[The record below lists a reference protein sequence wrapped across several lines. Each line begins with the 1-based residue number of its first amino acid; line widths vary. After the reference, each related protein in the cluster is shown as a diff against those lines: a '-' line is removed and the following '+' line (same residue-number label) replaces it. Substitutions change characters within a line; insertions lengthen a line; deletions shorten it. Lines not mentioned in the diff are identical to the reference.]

1 MAAQDGKD
9 RPPDDP
15 GTVMTSPRRRVG
27 WCLPAQLRARG
38 RVGRGAGTR
47 CTYGYSVTESGSEDS
62 RPAVSKWPSILT
74 WRAHNSSRMESA
86 RVVLSGN
93 RIRAAGRIIAGEC
106 ADHPAFSASYDLVTD
121 ENGVTRRLSLR
132 STLATGERHAS
143 IARDEENYWLI
154 DAGGTH
160 VRSTFGGALDVDV
173 VLSPFFNTLPIRRY
187 GLAHASGDVTVPVV
201 YVRLPDLLVQEASVT
216 YSSGA
221 DGIHVLSPVSTATVT
236 VDDDGFL
243 LDYPGLAERI

>member
-1 MAAQDGKD
+1 MG
-9 RPPDDP
+9 
-15 GTVMTSPRRRVG
+15 
-27 WCLPAQLRARG
+27 
-38 RVGRGAGTR
+38 
-47 CTYGYSVTESGSEDS
+47 VTESGSEDS
-62 RPAVSKWPSILT
+62 TTPAPRWPAILT
-74 WRAHNSSRMESA
+74 WRAHNASRMESV

-93 RIRAAGRIIAGEC
+93 RIRAAGRIIAGGCE
-106 ADHPAFSASYDLVTD
+106 DHPAFSASYDLVTD

-132 STLATGERHAS
+132 STLSTGERHAS

-187 GLAHASGDVTVPVV
+187 GLAHASEDVQVPVV
-201 YVRLPDLLVQEASVT
+201 YVRLPDLLVGEASLT
-216 YSSGA
+216 YSSGV
-221 DGIHVLSPVSTATVT
+221 DGIHVLSPVSSATVT
-236 VDDDGFL
+236 VDADGFL

>member
-1 MAAQDGKD
+1 M
-9 RPPDDP
+9 
-15 GTVMTSPRRRVG
+15 
-27 WCLPAQLRARG
+27 
-38 RVGRGAGTR
+38 
-47 CTYGYSVTESGSEDS
+47 TESGSEDS